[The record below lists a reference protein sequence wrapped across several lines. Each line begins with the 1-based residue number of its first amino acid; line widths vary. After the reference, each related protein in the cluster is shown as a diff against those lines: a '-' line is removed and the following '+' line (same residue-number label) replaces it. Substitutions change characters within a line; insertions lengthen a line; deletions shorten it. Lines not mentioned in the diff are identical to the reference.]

1 MENPLGTK
9 DYTHLTLEELRAE
22 EKKLKSQRI
31 PMAIFVGFLVG
42 IAIYSATHN
51 GAFLPVI
58 LMVAAFIIG
67 RNAAN
72 KLKNLQAEIQRRNST
87 F

>member
-1 MENPLGTK
+1 MEDPFGTK
-9 DYTHLTLEELRAE
+9 DYGHLTLDELRDE

-51 GAFLPVI
+51 GKFLPVI
-58 LMVAAFIIG
+58 LMVTAFMIG
-67 RNAAN
+67 RNATN
-72 KLKNLQAEIQRRNST
+72 KLRNLQAEIQRRNSP

>member
-9 DYTHLTLEELRAE
+9 DYEQLTLEELRAE

-31 PMAIFVGFLVG
+31 PTAIFVGFLIG
-42 IAIYSATHN
+42 IAIYSATHK
-51 GAFLPVI
+51 GTFLPVI

-67 RNAAN
+67 RNATN

-87 F
+87 S

>member
-1 MENPLGTK
+1 MENPFGTK
-9 DYTHLTLEELRAE
+9 DYGHLTLEELRAE

-51 GAFLPVI
+51 GKFLPVI

-67 RNAAN
+67 RNSTH
-72 KLKNLQAEIQRRNST
+72 KLKSLQAEIQRRNSP

>member
-1 MENPLGTK
+1 MENPFGTK
-9 DYTHLTLEELRAE
+9 EYGHLTFEELRAE

-51 GAFLPVI
+51 GKFLPVI
-58 LMVAAFIIG
+58 LMLAAFIIG
-67 RNAAN
+67 RNATH
-72 KLKNLQAEIQRRNST
+72 KLKNLQAEIQRRNSP

>member
-1 MENPLGTK
+1 MENPFGTK
-9 DYTHLTLEELRAE
+9 EYGHLTLEELRAE

-51 GAFLPVI
+51 GKFLPVI

-67 RNAAN
+67 RNATH
-72 KLKNLQAEIQRRNST
+72 KLKSLQAEIQRRNSP